1 MELKELATKTRIL
14 EGAGYRYSFDREVY
28 FNRQAKKAFSV
39 EFVEDRSEDEIE
51 QLIRDNAPSTNWRFF
66 LSSRLPR
73 RSSESSLTYWVNGR
87 AHRRR

>member
-66 LSSRLPR
+66 FVKSPSAAVERELANIL
-73 RSSESSLTYWVNGR
+73 G
-87 AHRRR
+87 

>member
-28 FNRQAKKAFSV
+28 FNRQARKAFSV

-66 LSSRLPR
+66 FVKPPSAAVERELANVL
-73 RSSESSLTYWVNGR
+73 G
-87 AHRRR
+87 